1 MTSLPLHPAAVHV
14 PLGLAI
20 VLPLVAIV
28 AVFLAFRRGPSRGV
42 LLLLVGLQAVV
53 FASGLVASQL
63 GERDEDRVER
73 LTGKAAVERHEE
85 RAELFV
91 WGAGII
97 LAGAATVL
105 VLPLRAQRAQRL
117 GLVALA
123 AGTLAVA
130 GLALSAGEAGG
141 ELVYARGGAAAWLP
155 ADTAT
160 PVPAVANGEDDD

>member
-20 VLPLVAIV
+20 VLPLVAIA
-28 AVFLAFRRGPSRGV
+28 AVFLAFRRSPSRNV
-42 LLLLVGLQAVV
+42 LLLLAGLQAVV
-53 FASGLVASQL
+53 FGSGLVASQL

-85 RAELFV
+85 RAEAFV
-91 WGAGII
+91 WGAGLL
-97 LAGAATVL
+97 LAGAAAVL
-105 VLPLRAQRAQRL
+105 VLPRRAQGA
-117 GLVALA
+117 GLAAFA
-123 AGTLAVA
+123 AGTLVVA

-155 ADTAT
+155 ADTVA
-160 PVPAVANGEDDD
+160 PIPAVANGDDDD